1 MFEKDNTAGLFTL
14 YFTKQ
19 RISNDRHHTKCMFY
33 DNTNRRVLYIFW
45 VSNPS
50 IR

>member
-33 DNTNRRVLYIFW
+33 DICKFISAMRHT
-45 VSNPS
+45 
-50 IR
+50 